1 MLTTERRRDPA
12 VTSRMMAAVKHKDS
26 RAELALRRE
35 LHARGVRY
43 RIHARDVLGCPDIVV
58 RKRAVAVFVDG
69 DFWHGNAHNRRG
81 LERLEDLFP
90 SNKEFW
96 VPKIRRTMERDSEVT
111 AELRATGW
119 LVARLWEEDILDAP
133 MVAADA
139 VECLLRG
146 R

>member
-1 MLTTERRRDPA
+1 
-12 VTSRMMAAVKHKDS
+12 MMAAVKHKDS

-43 RIHARDVLGCPDIVV
+43 RIHAKDVLGCPDIVV
-58 RKRAVAVFVDG
+58 RKRGVAVFVDG

-81 LERLEDLFP
+81 LKSLEDLFP

-96 VPKIRRTMERDSEVT
+96 VPKIRRTMERDRQVT
-111 AELRATGW
+111 AELEATGW
-119 LVARLWEEDILDAP
+119 QVVRLWEEDVLEAP
-133 MVAADA
+133 KAAADT
-139 VECLLRG
+139 VEYLLRG